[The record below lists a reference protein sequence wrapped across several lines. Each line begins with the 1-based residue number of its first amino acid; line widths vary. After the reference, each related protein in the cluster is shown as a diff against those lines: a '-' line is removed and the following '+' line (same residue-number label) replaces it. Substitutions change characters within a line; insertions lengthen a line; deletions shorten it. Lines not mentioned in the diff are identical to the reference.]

1 MTIAGAVLAWLLG
14 LYALHCWYAR
24 CFNLL
29 YDAAAAC
36 QWVARSG
43 LASFSREGSQHG
55 QARPLGTSNGR
66 SSQMG
71 SRTSSK
77 VSLPATPSLGNGI
90 AGSNSGA
97 EEPDLEEALAAAAR
111 QLKREQL
118 ARRVNAWRLESLGK
132 RGHGMV
138 HTLVDCLQ
146 VGRGSPSGLCLC
158 CLMGQAIPCLPT
170 PGPNMHALTH
180 KTHVACSA
188 PAERPR
194 HGDARCP
201 GVRGPSYGADWAAA
215 VRRLGQGAL
224 AVHRPH
230 QRPNKRMPARRCP
243 CSPPWLLPG
252 RLPSP
257 CLICHHPR

>member
-1 MTIAGAVLAWLLG
+1 MAVAVAVAGQCVRLAACLGPQSPCPHPLRPQFCFQVLWKQGLVVTFVTIAGAVLAWLLG
-14 LYALHCWYAR
+14 LYALHCWHAR

-29 YDAAAAC
+29 DDAATAC

-43 LASFSREGSQHG
+43 LASFSSEGSQHG
-55 QARPLGTSNGR
+55 QARPLGTSNGK

-77 VSLPATPSLGNGI
+77 VSLPATASLGTGI

-138 HTLVDCLQ
+138 HTLVNCLQ
-146 VGRGSPSGLCLC
+146 VGWGSPSGLCLC
-158 CLMGQAIPCLPT
+158 CLMGQAIPCLP
-170 PGPNMHALTH
+170 
-180 KTHVACSA
+180 
-188 PAERPR
+188 RQ
-194 HGDARCP
+194 ARTC
-201 GVRGPSYGADWAAA
+201 
-215 VRRLGQGAL
+215 
-224 AVHRPH
+224 
-230 QRPNKRMPARRCP
+230 MP
-243 CSPPWLLPG
+243 
-252 RLPSP
+252 
-257 CLICHHPR
+257 